1 MQSLEEGKSVFH
13 TEETHEKSH
22 SDARELGQE
31 TGVVT
36 LLTSRQLQ
44 ELRTH
49 KD

>member
-1 MQSLEEGKSVFH
+1 MPSLEEGKSLIH

-22 SDARELGQE
+22 GVARELGQE

-49 KD
+49 KN